1 MTPYPQ
7 RWRMLPTLLA
17 ALFMAQFDLY
27 VVNVAGPTLQRQLH
41 VGQAALELVV
51 AGYGFTY
58 ASGLIT
64 GGRMGDLFGT
74 RRMFLFGTL
83 AFTAASLLCGLAQS
97 PGQLVAA
104 RLVQGL
110 TGAAMV
116 PQILA
121 TITAV
126 FPTRERPRALAWFG
140 VTIGVGSVAG
150 QVLGGLLLQFDIA
163 GLGWRVI
170 FLANV
175 PIGLAAA
182 AAASTLMPR
191 IAPARKAGLDPIGVI
206 GLSGS
211 LAMALAPLALGR
223 TEGWPLWTWL
233 SLGASVPALALT
245 LLWER
250 SLSRRGRQRVLDL
263 TLFCDTAFSRGLVV
277 TMALFSGYFG
287 FTFALSLF
295 MQGGLGLTPLE
306 AGLTFM
312 PLGLAFALASI
323 RAQKVAAKIGPRLI
337 TIGLSISVL
346 SYGALVLVL
355 QLSGVHADAPRIV
368 VPMMLVGFGNGL
380 AIPILFGTVL
390 SKIDTGRAGTASGVL
405 TTTQQFASAAGVT
418 GLGSV
423 FFGLLGD
430 RHGALGYTHS
440 MEGVLGVSLMLTLV
454 AALVIHSLARPS
466 RPVGR
471 TAPAPVPAAG
481 TGAESAPA
489 LSD

>member
-1 MTPYPQ
+1 MTPYPK

-27 VVNVAGPTLQRQLH
+27 VVNVAGPTLQRELH

-64 GGRMGDLFGT
+64 GGRLGDLLGT

-97 PGQLVAA
+97 PGELVAA

-116 PQILA
+116 PQVLA

-126 FPTRERPRALAWFG
+126 FPSQERPRALAWFG

-182 AAASTLMPR
+182 VAAAKLMPR
-191 IAPARKAGLDPIGVI
+191 VTPARKAGLDPVGVI
-206 GLSGS
+206 GLSAS
-211 LAMALAPLALGR
+211 LALALAPLALGR
-223 TEGWPLWTWL
+223 TEGWPLWTWI
-233 SLGASVPALALT
+233 SLAASVPVMVAT

-250 SLSRRGRQRVLDL
+250 RLSRRGRQPVLDL
-263 TLFCDTAFSRGLVV
+263 GLFADTAFSRGLVV
-277 TMALFSGYFG
+277 TLTLYSGYFG
-287 FTFALSLF
+287 FTFALSVF
-295 MQGGLGLTPLE
+295 MQAGLGLTPLE

-312 PLGLAFALASI
+312 PLGLAFAVASI
-323 RAQKVAAKIGPRLI
+323 RAQKIATKVGPRLI
-337 TIGLSISVL
+337 TIGLSISVV
-346 SYGALVLVL
+346 SYGVLVAVL
-355 QLSGVHADAPRIV
+355 QLSGTHASAVCIV

-380 AIPILFGTVL
+380 AIPLLFGTVL
-390 SKIDTGRAGTASGVL
+390 GKINTGRAGIASGVL

-418 GLGSV
+418 GLGSI
-423 FFGLLGD
+423 FFALLGSG
-430 RHGALGYTHS
+430 HGKLGYTSS
-440 MEGVLGVSLMLTLV
+440 MEWVLGIALVLTLV
-454 AALVIHSLARPS
+454 AALVIHTLARSS
-466 RPVGR
+466 RAVRQQAPTPAR
-471 TAPAPVPAAG
+471 T
-481 TGAESAPA
+481 PA
-489 LSD
+489 LTK

>member
-27 VVNVAGPTLQRQLH
+27 VVNVAGPTLQRELH

-58 ASGLIT
+58 ASGLVT
-64 GGRMGDLFGT
+64 GGRLGDLFGT
-74 RRMFLFGTL
+74 RRMFLAGTL
-83 AFTAASLLCGLAQS
+83 AFTVASLLCGLAQS
-97 PGQLVAA
+97 PVELVAA

-126 FPTRERPRALAWFG
+126 FPTGERPRALAWFG

-150 QVLGGLLLQFDIA
+150 QVFGGMLLQFDLA

-175 PIGLAAA
+175 PIGLLAAVAAA
-182 AAASTLMPR
+182 RLLPR
-191 IAPARKAGLDPIGVI
+191 LTPARRAGLDPVGVV

-211 LAMALAPLALGR
+211 LALALAPLALGR
-223 TEGWPLWTWL
+223 TEGWPLWTWV
-233 SLGASVPALALT
+233 SLGASVPVMALT

-250 SLSRRGRQRVLDL
+250 SLGRRGRQPVLDL
-263 TLFCDTAFSRGLVV
+263 ALFSDAAFSRGLIV
-277 TMALFSGYFG
+277 TVALYSGYFG
-287 FTFALSLF
+287 FTFALSLL
-295 MQGGLGLTPLE
+295 MQGGIGLTPLQ

-312 PLGLAFALASI
+312 PLGLAFSVASM
-323 RAQKVAAKIGPRLI
+323 RAQRVAARIGPRLI
-337 TIGLSISVL
+337 TIGLSIAVAG
-346 SYGALVLVL
+346 YGLLLLVL
-355 QLSGVHADAPRIV
+355 QLSGGHASALRV
-368 VPMMLVGFGNGL
+368 VGPMMLVGFGNGL

-390 SKIDTGRAGTASGVL
+390 GRIAPGSAGTGSGVL
-405 TTTQQFASAAGVT
+405 TTAQQFASAAGVT

-423 FFGLLGD
+423 FFALVGAG
-430 RHGALGYTHS
+430 HGTLVYATA
-440 MEGVLGVSLMLTLV
+440 MEWVLGLSLVLTLA
-454 AALVIHSLARPS
+454 AALVIRSVARPA
-466 RPVGR
+466 R
-471 TAPAPVPAAG
+471 TAAEGPVPERAAVPVPAPA
-481 TGAESAPA
+481 TTPAE
-489 LSD
+489 